1 MRERGEAKK
10 KKLSQYISRDY
21 SLRVYRH
28 EQIRSIRPRDEH
40 GNSNDTIFLRLRP
53 RGPLFTRL
61 YETFAYDESRT
72 ITIQSPS
79 LGFVCILSSPRC
91 FSLYIRPWP
100 SNWIRRLAILLPLAF
115 LIWILFYSSNL
126 YSSFSP
132 FFFRTRITRIFVR
145 CVTRLAIGVRCIASI
160 IVLHVFAIAKSITC
174 HKCVVA
180 AHFEALCETCL
191 IMVNV

>member
-1 MRERGEAKK
+1 MREKRGGKK

-100 SNWIRRLAILLPLAF
+100 SSWIRRLAILLPLAF
-115 LIWILFYSSNL
+115 LIWILFYYSNL

-132 FFFRTRITRIFVR
+132 FFSYSYYSYFRSVCDSSRDRCTLHRVDNRTARVR
-145 CVTRLAIGVRCIASI
+145 NREVN
-160 IVLHVFAIAKSITC
+160 HVP
-174 HKCVVA
+174 
-180 AHFEALCETCL
+180 
-191 IMVNV
+191 